1 MSTMHV
7 YGDTSSENPEILTDK
22 KAMAEMLRAIG
33 IQYQQWSCE
42 GELATDATQ
51 EEVLAAYG
59 EQVKRVQAEG
69 SFETAD
75 VIGLTPDHPDKG
87 AMREKFLSEHRHSDD
102 EVRFFIEGAGLFYL
116 HIDERVYGVL
126 CTAGDYISIPA
137 NTPHWFD
144 MGPEPAFRCIRF
156 FTDPAG
162 WVAQY
167 TGSDIAEQYPRFE

>member
-1 MSTMHV
+1 MSTLHI
-7 YGDTSSENPEILTDK
+7 YRATSAMDPEILTDK
-22 KAMAEMLRAIG
+22 TAMAKALHAIG
-33 IQYQQWSCE
+33 IEYQQWSCE
-42 GELATDATQ
+42 GELARDATQ
-51 EEVLAAYG
+51 EEVLAAYA
-59 EQVKRVQAEG
+59 EQVKRVQERG
-69 SFETAD
+69 SFEPAD
-75 VIGLTPDHPDKG
+75 VIGLTPDHPDKD

-116 HIDERVYGVL
+116 HVDERVYGVL

-167 TGSDIAEQYPRFE
+167 TGSDIADHYPRFE